1 MKFTEQVLIKM
12 SKEQKKRVEDNANKY
27 QLPMGAYLRA
37 KVFNKIPLKV
47 SYKRPSK
54 KQIKASLDYLRALA
68 EKDFKPKDYE
78 YIWTGDLTDKLT

>member
-1 MKFTEQVLIKM
+1 M
-12 SKEQKKRVEDNANKY
+12 
-27 QLPMGAYLRA
+27 
-37 KVFNKIPLKV
+37 

-78 YIWTGDLTDKLT
+78 YIWSGDSTDK

>member
-1 MKFTEQVLIKM
+1 M
-12 SKEQKKRVEDNANKY
+12 
-27 QLPMGAYLRA
+27 
-37 KVFNKIPLKV
+37 

-78 YIWTGDLTDKLT
+78 YIQTGDLTDKLTQNELSWVVVIYLEKFKLFSLD

>member
-1 MKFTEQVLIKM
+1 M
-12 SKEQKKRVEDNANKY
+12 
-27 QLPMGAYLRA
+27 
-37 KVFNKIPLKV
+37 

-78 YIWTGDLTDKLT
+78 YI